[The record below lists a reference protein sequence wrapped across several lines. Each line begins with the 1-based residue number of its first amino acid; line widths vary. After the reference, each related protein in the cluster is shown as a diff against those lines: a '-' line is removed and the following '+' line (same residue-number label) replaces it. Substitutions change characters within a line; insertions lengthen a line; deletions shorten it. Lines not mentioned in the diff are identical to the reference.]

1 MEHRRFAH
9 PTAEVAV
16 SGVCQH
22 QKAVWHPAKTYAPP
36 GRRQHCEQLRR
47 RVVRLGDLREK
58 KETSPRKKV
67 NAVVCFC
74 IEIQWTTALIF
85 DEQVLPCPTQRAKL
99 DALLYNNPLEYAQLV
114 LIGEIEHYLSLGCDH
129 GRMED

>member
-1 MEHRRFAH
+1 MNRSDVDIIVNALMQGSAVRRL
-9 PTAEVAV
+9 
-16 SGVCQH
+16 
-22 QKAVWHPAKTYAPP
+22 K
-36 GRRQHCEQLRR
+36 
-47 RVVRLGDLREK
+47 REK
-58 KETSPRKKV
+58 RTSSRKKV

>member
-1 MEHRRFAH
+1 MSAGTKKQFGILKDLMNRSDVDIIVNACEAH
-9 PTAEVAV
+9 LHIPMADFVV
-16 SGVCQH
+16 YV
-22 QKAVWHPAKTYAPP
+22 V
-36 GRRQHCEQLRR
+36 
-47 RVVRLGDLREK
+47 VVRLGDLREK
-58 KETSPRKKV
+58 KETSSRKKV

-85 DEQVLPCPTQRAKL
+85 DEQVPPCPTQRAKL

>member
-1 MEHRRFAH
+1 M
-9 PTAEVAV
+9 AV
-16 SGVCQH
+16 SGVRQH
-22 QKAVWHPAKTYAPP
+22 EKAVRNPEKAHAAERC
-36 GRRQHCEQLRR
+36 GESDLCNRC

-58 KETSPRKKV
+58 KETSSRKKV